1 MKRRDFLKSMAVAGA
16 AASVTG
22 GMGVIP
28 TLFTPRTAYAGGRNK
43 LVFISDL
50 HMNVVG
56 PYSWLDKH
64 AVNLAQFLNTVN
76 ARDDV
81 AELVILGDL
90 LDDWVAPVTYTPQTF
105 ADILGAASQ
114 H

>member
-1 MKRRDFLKSMAVAGA
+1 MKRRDFLKRMAVTGA

-22 GMGVIP
+22 GMGIVP
-28 TLFTPRTAYAGGRNK
+28 TLLSPRTAHAAGRNK

-64 AVNLAQFLNTVN
+64 AVDLARFLTSN
-76 ARDDV
+76 
-81 AELVILGDL
+81 
-90 LDDWVAPVTYTPQTF
+90 
-105 ADILGAASQ
+105 SQ
-114 H
+114 IRKK